1 MGQYV
6 AGHIVKSLALY
17 LFDTY
22 EVNTRDSGRADEAY
36 NVDKSSWTPKADSLL
51 QLTKR
56 EASVSG

>member
-17 LFDTY
+17 LFDKY
-22 EVNTRDSGRADEAY
+22 EVNTMAARRAEQGY

-56 EASVSG
+56 EGSVS